1 MNDLESKI
9 GINKLN
15 ESERKKLFEKFVKAG
30 GQVVKEKKKHYLNF
44 DRERQKQ
51 LIKKLEKRSSPSNS
65 KSSIKKEVESTLEER
80 RKNLQKKNKGG
91 LFTLYLKGLFQG
103 IITLSGQNISKRFF
117 KFLKY
122 EAMPV
127 LDRLDIVINII
138 ISSKS
143 ELLEKI
149 IEELDKMGE
158 EYTDVF
164 ENMIQ
169 FYNEEEFNGILYFY
183 ENPQYKKVPLK
194 LIEKPVKKIFK
205 KLYIL
210 KDYLNLIYPSL
221 KTALIITAR
230 EKRWDKKI
238 LTDRVLKARIGVD
251 LITKQLLPKLYTLTL
266 LYIKR
271 NVPIHSKII
280 EKYLGITRED
290 KIGYHKIEEV
300 INKNKKDFSKYFTS
314 TAEVTQKKNENVLIK
329 SFKDLTEEDIDKLDI
344 EEDITNGFKLMKKI
358 DINSIQE
365 FDINNTVINNLAPN
379 DKILELFI
387 LLKEFEKEYSFILTS
402 HRIIIKPIYENNK
415 RVDYKDKMN
424 LLYSQLSDLY
434 ELINEYA
441 DIVKS
446 LKEIENDNM
455 MEPLNKYNRITAM
468 EGRRSKLGFEIRKNA
483 KKYFGEVYSVFTRL
497 ITDYE
502 TQKRIIENPEDIL
515 NFNVEIEGEKKL
527 HGKKIIEALK
537 SASDYLSA
545 ILYRLEDG
553 GDLSGLT
560 LELKEHKWELK
571 EEVENKNS
579 SDILSSENN
588 EKDFFDE
595 ITEALSKKNNN
606 ESDRS

>member
-65 KSSIKKEVESTLEER
+65 KSSIKKEVESTLEAR
-80 RKNLQKKNKGG
+80 RKNLRKKNKGG

-127 LDRLDIVINII
+127 LDRLDIIINVI

-300 INKNKKDFSKYFTS
+300 INKNKKDFSEYFTS
-314 TAEVTQKKNENVLIK
+314 TADVTQKKNENVLIK

-344 EEDITNGFKLMKKI
+344 EENIANGFKLMKKI

-365 FDINNTVINNLAPN
+365 FDINNTSINNLAPN

-446 LKEIENDNM
+446 LIEIENDNM
-455 MEPLNKYNRITAM
+455 MNPLNKYNRLTAM

-527 HGKKIIEALK
+527 QGKKIIEALK

-606 ESDRS
+606 ESNRS